1 MEPEL
6 EHPPAVGLAQR
17 GAQPCS
23 GPAARD
29 SPGGG
34 PTFLPGP
41 R

>member
-17 GAQPCS
+17 GAQPCC